1 VYKFSTLLN
10 VHHNGGFLNKLNYNM
25 KRVFLIALFA
35 AGVGVISAFAQNT
48 FEKSKKL
55 SKDEVPVAVMQSF
68 QKDFSNLEDKGSWK
82 LHYTEKTENGKTV
95 FTPEYYT
102 FTGKNNGE
110 KVELKF
116 STTGA
121 LASSKGVTQGST
133 N

>member
-1 VYKFSTLLN
+1 MV
-10 VHHNGGFLNKLNYNM
+10 
-25 KRVFLIALFA
+25 LFA
-35 AGVGVISAFAQNT
+35 AGVGVISAVAQNT

-68 QKDFSNLEDKGSWK
+68 QKDFSSLDEKGYWK
-82 LHYTEKTENGKTV
+82 LYYTEKTENGKTV

-110 KVELKF
+110 KVVLTF
-116 STTGA
+116 STTGT